1 MKLELINKVKK
12 ILDSISEDESTI
24 LALLNLQMESKHLT
38 DSEGFQI
45 SCRGYRGFGDTHTIS
60 AKIKEADI
68 VNIIHTC
75 ELSIAAAKQELQ
87 RL

>member
-24 LALLNLQMESKHLT
+24 HALSNLQTEAKHLT
-38 DSEGFQI
+38 DSGGFQI
-45 SCRGYRGFGDTHTIS
+45 SCSGYSGFGATHTIS
-60 AKIKEADI
+60 ARIKEADI

>member
-12 ILDSISEDESTI
+12 ILDSISEDEAT
-24 LALLNLQMESKHLT
+24 LQALSNLQMESKHLIA
-38 DSEGFQI
+38 SGGFQI
-45 SCRGYRGFGDTHTIS
+45 ICRGYSGSGATHTIS

-75 ELSIAAAKQELQ
+75 KLSIAAAKQELQ
-87 RL
+87 QL